1 MMQKLTIA
9 YECINSIGNSL
20 NLEEMLE
27 DIIGTFVRRTGAIGG
42 QYISV
47 SQTHSK
53 KVIQIGRDFPI
64 PLKLTPEKDS
74 FTIHVFGDSTEVL
87 DVFIHEGH
95 FLFAFKQKSD
105 IELLGNMFVNFST
118 KITNAIEACY
128 NVEKIHK
135 LNKNLKVQISEEKN
149 KNAFNEKVM
158 ISQSR
163 MAIMGEMIGMI
174 AHQWRQPITIIGMVT
189 NNMIIDLHLESFE
202 KERAIQELETIDKQV
217 HYLSRTIDD
226 FRNFFKPNRLAQTID
241 FKTVCDELRTILG
254 KSFETHNIKLLF
266 EGESTTQITTF
277 KNELIQVLLNVLTNA
292 KDAFCENTVHNAS
305 VKVSIKQLTGGDV
318 SFFIQD
324 NAGGISPDIVD
335 KIFEPYFSTK
345 HEKNGTGLGLYMSA
359 MILEKHLGGSILV
372 SSDTQGSIFHIRF
385 GSIED
390 KTSVY

>member
-1 MMQKLTIA
+1 MTQKLTIA

-27 DIIGTFVRRTGAIGG
+27 DIIGTFVRATNAIGG
-42 QYISV
+42 KYIS
-47 SQTHSK
+47 TRRIEPK
-53 KVIQIGRDFPI
+53 NIIQIGHDFTM
-64 PLKLTPEKDS
+64 PLKLTSKKDS
-74 FTIHVFGDSTEVL
+74 FSVHTLENSMELL

-95 FLFAFKQKSD
+95 FLFAFDQKSD
-105 IELLGNMFVNFST
+105 LEHLGNMFVNFST

-135 LNKNLKVQISEEKN
+135 LNQNLKLQISEEKN
-149 KNAFNEKVM
+149 KNAFNEKLI

-189 NNMIIDLHLESFE
+189 NNMVIDLHLDNFD
-202 KERAIQELETIDKQV
+202 KERAIKELETVDKQV

-226 FRNFFKPNRLAQTID
+226 FRNFFKPNKLAQTID
-241 FKTVCDELRTILG
+241 FQTVCNELKTILG
-254 KSFETHNIKLLF
+254 KSFETHNIELIF
-266 EGESTTQITTF
+266 EGEKTIQITTF

-292 KDAFCENTVHNAS
+292 KDAFSENTTDNAF
-305 VKVSIKQLTGGDV
+305 IKITLKRLAGGDV
-318 SFFIQD
+318 SIFVQD
-324 NAGGISPDIVD
+324 NAGGISPDIIN

-372 SSDTQGSIFHIRF
+372 CSDMQGSTFHIRF
-385 GSIED
+385 SSIKEE
-390 KTSVY
+390 TSVY